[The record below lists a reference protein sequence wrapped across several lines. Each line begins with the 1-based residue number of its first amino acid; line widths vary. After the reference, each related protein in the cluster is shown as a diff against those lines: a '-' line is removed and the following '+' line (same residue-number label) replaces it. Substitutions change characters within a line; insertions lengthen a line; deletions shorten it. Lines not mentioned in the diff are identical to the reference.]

1 MNYKLFGPSGLR
13 VSELSLGTLTFG
25 TEMGW
30 GADKAES
37 RRVFDLYAEAGGNF
51 LDTANKY
58 NEGTSESWTG
68 EFIAGQ
74 RDRFVVATKFSLSMR
89 EGDPNAGGN
98 HRKSIVQSLEASL
111 KRLKTDYVDLYW
123 LHQWD
128 FTTRVEEVMRALD
141 DLVRAG
147 KLLYLGISD
156 VPAWIVAQ
164 SNTLAELRGWSAFA
178 GLQIDYS
185 LIERTSERELLP
197 MARAFGLAVTLWG
210 VVGQGIL
217 TGKFHRAADPKAPAD
232 TLRAGMAARR
242 ITERNL
248 AIARAVEEIAKEKGC
263 TMTQVAINWARQQG
277 QQMIPIVGARTL
289 AQAKENFGCLA
300 HPLTEAELVRLD
312 QVSRI
317 ELGFPHDFLA
327 LPRIISQRFGG
338 TENAL
343 ENQRPLT
350 HLTHL
355 PR

>member
-25 TEMGW
+25 EEMGW
-30 GADKAES
+30 GADKVES

-68 EFIAGQ
+68 EFIAGE
-74 RDRFVVATKFSLSMR
+74 RDRFVVATKFSLNMR
-89 EGDPNAGGN
+89 AGDPNAGGN

-111 KRLKTDYVDLYW
+111 KRLRTDYVDVYW

-128 FTTRVEEVMRALD
+128 FTTQVDEVMRALD

-147 KLLYLGISD
+147 KVLYIGISD
-156 VPAWIVAQ
+156 TPAWIVAQ
-164 SNTLAELRGWSAFA
+164 ANTLAELRGWSAFA
-178 GLQIDYS
+178 GIQIDYS
-185 LIERTSERELLP
+185 LIERAAERELLP
-197 MARAFGLAVTLWG
+197 MAKAFGLAVTVWG

-232 TLRAGMAARR
+232 TLRAGMSARR

-248 AIARAVEEIAKEKGC
+248 AIARLVDEIATEKGC
-263 TMTQVAINWARQQG
+263 SMTQVAINWARQQD
-277 QQMIPIVGARTL
+277 QQIIPVIGARTA
-289 AQAKENFGCLA
+289 AQARENLGCLA
-300 HPLTEAELVRLD
+300 HRLSDAELARLD
-312 QVSRI
+312 AASRI

-327 LPRIISQRFGG
+327 MPRIISQRFGG
-338 TENAL
+338 TEAAV
-343 ENQRPLT
+343 ENQRPLS
-350 HLTHL
+350 HVAK
-355 PR
+355 

>member
-25 TEMGW
+25 EEMGW
-30 GADKAES
+30 GADKTES

-68 EFIAGQ
+68 EFIAGE
-74 RDRFVVATKFSLSMR
+74 RDRFVVATKFSLNMR
-89 EGDPNAGGN
+89 AGDPNAGGN

-111 KRLKTDYVDLYW
+111 KRLRTDYVDVYW

-128 FTTRVEEVMRALD
+128 FTTQVDEVMRALD

-147 KLLYLGISD
+147 KVLYIGISD
-156 VPAWIVAQ
+156 TPAWIVAQ
-164 SNTLAELRGWSAFA
+164 ANTLAELRGWSAFA
-178 GLQIDYS
+178 GIQIDYS
-185 LIERTSERELLP
+185 LIERAAERELLP
-197 MARAFGLAVTLWG
+197 MAKAFGLAVTVWG

-232 TLRAGMAARR
+232 TLRAGMSARR

-248 AIARAVEEIAKEKGC
+248 AIARLVDEIATEKGC
-263 TMTQVAINWARQQG
+263 SMTQVAINWARQQD
-277 QQMIPIVGARTL
+277 QQIIPVIGARTA
-289 AQAKENFGCLA
+289 AQARENLGCLA
-300 HPLTEAELVRLD
+300 HRLSDAELARLD
-312 QVSRI
+312 EASRI

-327 LPRIISQRFGG
+327 MPRIISQRFGG
-338 TENAL
+338 TEAAL
-343 ENQRPLT
+343 ENQRPLS
-350 HLTHL
+350 HL
-355 PR
+355 PK